1 MMTMNA
7 KLRLAPIALF
17 LLAPLTYPIGAVAQT
32 QDSGVDSY
40 IESVRADLHADKVA
54 IITKAMNFNDKD
66 SAAFWPIYKKY
77 SYDLSKL
84 DDQRIQLIKEYAQ
97 EFNTLTDA
105 QAKDMADRTFKY
117 QSARVDLRKKYFKE
131 FSKVLPT
138 VTVVKFYQLENR
150 LDLLVNL
157 QLASDLPPLL
167 ARADAAK

>member
-1 MMTMNA
+1 MMTMHA
-7 KLRLAPIALF
+7 KLRLAPIALL

-32 QDSGVDSY
+32 QDSGADSY

-54 IITKAMNFNDKD
+54 IITRAMNFNDKD

-84 DDQRIQLIKEYAQ
+84 DDQRVQLIKEYAQ